1 MDSFPSSP
9 SRVGEEEHHAVSI
22 IPNPIK
28 TPIGALQFL
37 WSFRMHH
44 LHGICPST
52 KHKWGFPF
60 SCCCCLMQA
69 MLPIRLA
76 CARYL
81 AFPLAT
87 LWPSKPSTTQTSS
100 SQHSLSGSL
109 PVLRARRMARS
120 FGDAPV
126 GSSGKSSTFGISCSF
141 SSWMFSSRN
150 FNTWYFCFP
159 HGYICVVCLFPFP
172 TSFYEFL
179 RFVVFPI
186 FYHYLPSSWCP
197 VFTRLFHF
205 IRFYLIYENALPPF
219 FFSCMVVLIEFS
231 FL

>member
-1 MDSFPSSP
+1 MIVECNVVVVAEVLASFYGVVFLFNWFISTTKFFFVVDSFPSSS

-87 LWPSKPSTTQTSS
+87 RSPPNPLQPNLLLPT
-100 SQHSLSGSL
+100 LSFW
-109 PVLRARRMARS
+109 V
-120 FGDAPV
+120 
-126 GSSGKSSTFGISCSF
+126 
-141 SSWMFSSRN
+141 SSR
-150 FNTWYFCFP
+150 
-159 HGYICVVCLFPFP
+159 
-172 TSFYEFL
+172 S
-179 RFVVFPI
+179 
-186 FYHYLPSSWCP
+186 
-197 VFTRLFHF
+197 
-205 IRFYLIYENALPPF
+205 
-219 FFSCMVVLIEFS
+219 
-231 FL
+231 